1 MAAGGVGGNDD
12 DEQEEI
18 TPRRAD
24 TRQKGYTMKR
34 KRKLTPEQEAAKA
47 ERKAAFDGLVKRLA
61 GMNATER
68 DKWAAEAGT
77 VVTIEGHVLSPRN
90 TVLCY
95 FQRDGVSMVGG
106 FRQWI
111 KAGRCVRKGEKGFSI
126 LVPCTGGKRGKKADA
141 GHTGDGDAPA
151 RVFFMARTVF
161 DISQTA
167 PVEEKAATEAPQ
179 AATVATV
186 AGDTAR
192 GQCELVLI

>member
-1 MAAGGVGGNDD
+1 
-12 DEQEEI
+12 
-18 TPRRAD
+18 
-24 TRQKGYTMKR
+24 MKH

-141 GHTGDGDAPA
+141 GQAGDDSQSTETGDGDAPA

-179 AATVATV
+179 VATV
-186 AGDTAR
+186 TTTAGDTAR
-192 GQCELVLI
+192 GQCELMLM